1 MTECF
6 LEEDEEVVVG
16 GSPLGVAERVHSSDL
31 IFCQKNMWYEGRLG
45 GG

>member
-16 GSPLGVAERVHSSDL
+16 GSLLGVTERVHSSDL
-31 IFCQKNMWYEGRLG
+31 VCYQKNV
-45 GG
+45 